1 MRANCQIWS
10 PSIVGMDVTLY
21 GINRDELVSNIE
33 ALNEVC
39 RAIGGHL
46 QVFGVGGY
54 RTGCAEEAGIDV
66 SGLNFN

>member
-1 MRANCQIWS
+1 
-10 PSIVGMDVTLY
+10 MDVTLY